1 MAERLNKKDVS
12 GSLYKPSTENMP
24 FFNRNGIFKRAK
36 LNNGIDLYWVEE
48 NSKKIDGR
56 FLRQELFAINDQFQK

>member
-1 MAERLNKKDVS
+1 
-12 GSLYKPSTENMP
+12 MP

-36 LNNGIDLYWVEE
+36 LHNGIDLYWVEE

-56 FLRQELFAINDQFQK
+56 FLRQELFAISDQFEK